1 MILRPAQPADL
12 ATLTDICFRSKAH
25 WGYSAA
31 FMEACRDELTMK
43 AKALRQGIVHLAEI
57 EGHPVA
63 VAQLHVRGGGL
74 ADLDKLFVAP
84 EAISKGTGVA
94 LFGWAVD
101 AARAA
106 GARRLECHAD
116 PFAEGFYLRL
126 GMIRAGEV
134 PSQTWPGRLLP
145 HMSLT
150 L

>member
-1 MILRPAQPADL
+1 MRLRPARTADL
-12 ATLTDICFRSKAH
+12 DALTGICLRSKAH

-43 AKALRQGIVHLAEI
+43 PRDLHDAIVHLAEI
-57 EGHPVA
+57 DGRAVS
-63 VAQLHVRGGGL
+63 VAQLRIVADGL

-84 EAISKGTGVA
+84 EAIGKGTGAA
-94 LFGWAVD
+94 LFGWAVET
-101 AARAA
+101 ARAA
-106 GARRLECHAD
+106 GAQRLDCHAD
-116 PFAEGFYLRL
+116 PFAEGFYVRR

-134 PSQTWPGRLLP
+134 PSETWPDRLLP